1 MYTLIMDKFN
11 IADILQKREVK
22 PLKKIDYEFQQLGLE
37 LQEWFPKKDWPRIWT
52 MFYKKGFNERL
63 IRDAFLEC
71 KKRKVKGIGY
81 LIAIVN
87 NKLT

>member
-1 MYTLIMDKFN
+1 MYNLFMETFN
-11 IADILQKREVK
+11 IADILKNRQSK

-37 LQEWFPKKDWPRIWT
+37 MQEWFPKKDWKRMWT
-52 MFYKKGFNERL
+52 IFYRKGFTESL

>member
-1 MYTLIMDKFN
+1 MEKFN
-11 IADILQKREVK
+11 IASILQNREVK
-22 PLKKIDYEFQQLGLE
+22 QFKKIDYEYQSIALE
-37 LQEWFPKKDWPRIWT
+37 MQEWFPKKDWKVIWT
-52 MFYKKGFNERL
+52 IFYRKGFTESL
-63 IRDAFLEC
+63 IRDAFIEC

>member
-1 MYTLIMDKFN
+1 MEKFN

-37 LQEWFPKKDWPRIWT
+37 MQEWFPKKDWKTIWII
-52 MFYKKGFNERL
+52 FHRKGFTESL

-81 LIAIVN
+81 LIAIVK

>member
-1 MYTLIMDKFN
+1 MEKFN
-11 IADILQKREVK
+11 IADILKNRKEV
-22 PLKKIDYEFQQLGLE
+22 PVKKIDHEFQSLGLE
-37 LQEWFPKKDWPRIWT
+37 LQEWFPKKDWKVIWT
-52 MFYKKGFNERL
+52 IFYRKGFTESL